1 MSATPIYIPI
11 RKSSRYLLLN
21 PRFSC
26 KHVVFPLYKELFVLF
41 PRMFPR
47 IIVMVELDGKY
58 IVQLFNLYRSLL
70 KSYPNLRYAQ
80 DFIGIIQWSTTNRFA
95 IVTNNDF

>member
-1 MSATPIYIPI
+1 MSIFPFI
-11 RKSSRYLLLN
+11 SSYDGINLEQN
-21 PRFSC
+21 
-26 KHVVFPLYKELFVLF
+26 KVFPLYKELFVLF
-41 PRMFPR
+41 PRIFPR